1 MRTRLVTLLLTL
13 IAATLAIPGA
23 AAADTQGGASLFG
36 QIRQPDSD
44 DEGVEGIGITVSQD
58 DERIGEATTD
68 SDGNWEVE
76 LPDAGTYRVV
86 LDEESVPG
94 QYEVLELPAGAE
106 REVEVRADQRFAVVY
121 QLVPEGEGDVA
132 ASPSESGSDDAASSG
147 DGETGQGGSAAGDE
161 GGEDEGVID
170 TPAAA
175 AGSGPLDQVV
185 GLTVAGLLFGL
196 IIAISSVG
204 LSLIFGT
211 TKLIN
216 FAHGDMVTFGAI
228 MAMIFSSTSALA
240 ALHEPFEGVPGLG
253 FATNPLVVGTVL
265 AVVCGGLLGGLLE
278 RFLWRPLRR
287 RNVAMIQMFIVT
299 IGIALLL
306 RHLLLVV
313 FDANRQKYVQFRIQD
328 MIEVGPIAIT
338 PRDLGIMV
346 VSIAVLVL
354 VASMLQF
361 TRVGKA
367 MRAVSDNRDLA
378 ESSGID
384 VDRITVYVWVLGG
397 ALSALGGVFLGL
409 NQSVYWQMGF
419 HLLLLMFAA
428 VILGGLGTAYGAM
441 AGGLAI
447 GLVAQLSTLWFSP
460 QLMNVWALLIMIVVL
475 LVRPQGIL
483 GRRERV
489 G

>member
-1 MRTRLVTLLLTL
+1 MRTRLVTVLLAL

-44 DEGVEGIGITVSQD
+44 EGVEGLDITVSQD
-58 DERIGEATTD
+58 GERIGEATTD
-68 SDGNWEVE
+68 SSGDWEVD
-76 LPDAGTYRVV
+76 LPGAGTYHVV

-94 QYEVLELPAGAE
+94 EYDVLQLPAGAE
-106 REVEVRADQRFAVVY
+106 RDVEVRDDQRFAVVY
-121 QLVPEGEGDVA
+121 QLVPQGQGQPAPPSESESSEDSTGDGEGD
-132 ASPSESGSDDAASSG
+132 G
-147 DGETGQGGSAAGDE
+147 TAG
-161 GGEDEGVID
+161 GGEEEGAVEAP
-170 TPAAA
+170 PAPE
-175 AGSGPLDQVV
+175 GSGAFGQVV
-185 GLTVAGLLFGL
+185 SLTMAGLLFGL

-211 TKLIN
+211 TRLIN

-228 MAMIFSSTSALA
+228 MAMIFSGTATLA
-240 ALHEPFEGVPGLG
+240 SLHEPFEGVPVLD
-253 FATNPLVVGTVL
+253 FATNPFVVGTVL

-287 RNVAMIQMFIVT
+287 RHVAMIQMFIVT

-306 RHLLLVV
+306 RHALLVV
-313 FDANRQKYVQFRIQD
+313 FEANRRKYVQFRIQD
-328 MIEVGPIAIT
+328 MIEWGPVAIT

-346 VSIAVLVL
+346 LSVVVLVL

-361 TRVGKA
+361 TRIGKA

-384 VDRITVYVWVLGG
+384 VDRVTVYVWVMGG
-397 ALSALGGVFLGL
+397 ALSALGGVLLGL

-441 AGGLAI
+441 VGGLAI